1 MQLSLT
7 NILVIIPL
15 FISPKTLAS
24 NYTLPLS
31 LVSRQSINPCP
42 PPVFLLY
49 PDNWTPCGNGYIE
62 PGCTC
67 CNGGLVDCPTIT
79 SNCAVNAAGETFCC
93 SNTSPSCSS
102 GSSRADACAAEGKV
116 YCGTSGCLPAGW
128 ACCPNNPNTGCPMT
142 DHCCL
147 YPDGSPAC
155 CYGSSEAS
163 GLSNTATQQNLPSSA
178 AASTSVQLSSI
189 GSGASTSILAVTT
202 PKLSSTGSGAST
214 SILAV
219 ITSKHSTSTAIP
231 GPTSPVLKSS
241 STRVYVSR
249 AERGSYYF
257 SIQLATLFITIC
269 YVVLISIFI

>member
-7 NILVIIPL
+7 NILVIIL
-15 FISPKTLAS
+15 FSISPQTLAS

-49 PDNWTPCGNGYIE
+49 PYNWTPCGNGYIE

-155 CYGSSEAS
+155 CYGSSETG
-163 GLSNTATQQNLPSSA
+163 GLSNTATQQNLPPSA
-178 AASTSVQLSSI
+178 AASTSAKLSST
-189 GSGASTSILAVTT
+189 GPGASTSISAVTT
-202 PKLSSTGSGAST
+202 SEHST
-214 SILAV
+214 SILAAT
-219 ITSKHSTSTAIP
+219 TSKHSTSTRIP
-231 GPTSPVLKSS
+231 GPTSPVLNSS

-249 AERGSYYF
+249 PERGSYYF